1 MSRFSVV
8 VAVRGSTCQKIPSM
22 IPILQS
28 SVRKSLLQSIQHW
41 DMRLLVGV
49 VDGWVGYQYRN
60 AHLSSLG
67 EGYSTPSLNESLN
80 PFVPNQG
87 PFPSLDRD
95 IDIKVNVLDEKKI
108 EELYTKM

>member
-1 MSRFSVV
+1 
-8 VAVRGSTCQKIPSM
+8 
-22 IPILQS
+22 
-28 SVRKSLLQSIQHW
+28 
-41 DMRLLVGV
+41 MRLLVGVV

-95 IDIKVNVLDEKKI
+95 IDINLVANKARERELKNSVEIVLSGRPILQMKKGRQS
-108 EELYTKM
+108 TR